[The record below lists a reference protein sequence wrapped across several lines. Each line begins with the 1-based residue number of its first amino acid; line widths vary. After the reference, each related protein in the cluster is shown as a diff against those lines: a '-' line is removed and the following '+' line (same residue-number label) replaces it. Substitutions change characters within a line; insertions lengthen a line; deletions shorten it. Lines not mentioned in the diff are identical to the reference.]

1 MEEDRNMKKSLFIT
15 IILPTAACVLL
26 FIGVFIGRQTSG
38 NRFALDKNGPPEATV
53 AWINDGKI
61 NINLADAQALQIL
74 PGIGAVIAQRI
85 IDYRETHGDFT
96 DINELRNVHGIGDGI
111 FKNIA
116 DRITVD

>member
-1 MEEDRNMKKSLFIT
+1 MKKSLILT
-15 IILPTAACVLL
+15 IIFPTVACALL
-26 FIGVFIGRQTSG
+26 VIGIFIGRQTAS
-38 NRFALDKNGPPEATV
+38 NHFELSKDGPPETTA
-53 AWINDGKI
+53 AWVSDGKI

-85 IDYRETHGDFT
+85 IDYRETHGNFT
-96 DINELRNVHGIGDGI
+96 DIHALKNVQGIGDGV